1 LKRGKGHRNES
12 SLGPEVPLPAFGGD
26 ADSLEADPTA
36 EAGIDIDFD
45 FDDWSSQIMRPDLPS
60 DIIWP
65 LLPWPLLDT
74 DPLPPL
80 PELNLPSDMFRAPLS
95 PNLAP
100 LLQDYQTANTSFPDT
115 YLLPIPAL
123 TLLRACVTIA
133 TRLGI
138 AMQVWDCSSKS
149 PFYVGSDSVSDIS
162 ASSGMGVDVAAL
174 PENLRPT
181 RTQRLVPHHP
191 LLDILPWPGVRDKLI
206 LFFAQPVGVRPP
218 GLDRGQLVADL
229 EDEAEG
235 VVVRAE
241 GMEPWEM
248 GSWEV
253 GKAIEK
259 RWWFVL
265 DSKVRRR
272 R

>member
-1 LKRGKGHRNES
+1 
-12 SLGPEVPLPAFGGD
+12 
-26 ADSLEADPTA
+26 
-36 EAGIDIDFD
+36 
-45 FDDWSSQIMRPDLPS
+45 
-60 DIIWP
+60 
-65 LLPWPLLDT
+65 
-74 DPLPPL
+74 
-80 PELNLPSDMFRAPLS
+80 
-95 PNLAP
+95 
-100 LLQDYQTANTSFPDT
+100 
-115 YLLPIPAL
+115 
-123 TLLRACVTIA
+123 
-133 TRLGI
+133 
-138 AMQVWDCSSKS
+138 
-149 PFYVGSDSVSDIS
+149 
-162 ASSGMGVDVAAL
+162 MGVDVAAL

-272 R
+272 RYKESPAGHAGSSVVAEGMEL